1 MQSVKASKNPSPVAF
16 KIAPPFCPNTDG
28 SSVLWNTLKV
38 VWPKAA
44 ETIEVNQMMY
54 FMLNDNEPLAFL
66 HPLISTNSDFFA
78 ASVLMNIRLR

>member
-1 MQSVKASKNPSPVAF
+1 MQSVKASTNPSSDAF

-54 FMLNDNEPLAFL
+54 FMLNQPLAFL

-78 ASVLMNIRLR
+78 ASVLMDIRLR